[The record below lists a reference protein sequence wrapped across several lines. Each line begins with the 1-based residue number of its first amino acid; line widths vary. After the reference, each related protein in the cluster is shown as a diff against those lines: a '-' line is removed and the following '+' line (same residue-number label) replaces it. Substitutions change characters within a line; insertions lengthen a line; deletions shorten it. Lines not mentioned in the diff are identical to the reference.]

1 MENEK
6 IKLLIVNSDL
16 AGVGHFRSIWPAQE
30 MIKKFGND
38 LHVKINMNPSLEE
51 MKTYDIIHFHRQLGP
66 FEKTDFIMGELKKA
80 GVTLIVDIDDYWS
93 PPTTHPL
100 YHLVKQ
106 ENLGEKITNVL
117 KQADYVTTTTDLFAK
132 EIKKYN
138 KNVIVIPNAIDVNHK
153 MWQPSEEIDKGDKL
167 RVSWIGGSSH
177 LKDLEL
183 LDSSIS
189 KLNNDKS
196 VEGKYQFV
204 LCGFDTR
211 GHITEVNQ
219 STGEKRTRK
228 ILPHETVWNKFE
240 SIFTSNGKILDSDY
254 ENWLKSYKNEEYT
267 TSSKDLNY
275 VRRWTL
281 PLTQYGKHYNYCDVC
296 LAPLAKNTFNE
307 VKSELKI
314 IEAGMTKKV
323 LIAQDYGIYKE
334 LIKHGETGF
343 LVNETRNHK
352 DWYKHIKNLIEN
364 KDEVER
370 ISNNLYEFVK
380 DRYSLET
387 VTKNRVEIYKNIFKE
402 KVSKRL
408 TETV

>member
-117 KQADYVTTTTDLFAK
+117 KQADYVTTTTDIFAK

-153 MWQPSEEIDKGDKL
+153 MWQSSEEIDKGDKL

-219 STGEKRTRK
+219 DTGEKRTRK
-228 ILPHETVWNKFE
+228 ILPHETVWNKSLVFNTQNNASMNF
-240 SIFTSNGKILDSDY
+240 SIHAIFS
-254 ENWLKSYKNEEYT
+254 
-267 TSSKDLNY
+267 
-275 VRRWTL
+275 
-281 PLTQYGKHYNYCDVC
+281 
-296 LAPLAKNTFNE
+296 LAVIC
-307 VKSELKI
+307 VKSLTAILGPTASNLDIINSKI
-314 IEAGMTKKV
+314 ILVSSFA
-323 LIAQDYGIYKE
+323 LIAH
-334 LIKHGETGF
+334 LF
-343 LVNETRNHK
+343 L
-352 DWYKHIKNLIEN
+352 
-364 KDEVER
+364 
-370 ISNNLYEFVK
+370 S
-380 DRYSLET
+380 
-387 VTKNRVEIYKNIFKE
+387 
-402 KVSKRL
+402 
-408 TETV
+408 